1 MHLNKIYPMIKKNP
15 DINGWGKVGSQRN
28 KNNISK
34 KAKKIVKK
42 FEFIKYFECSAKTGE
57 NVDKIFEFLTRSIM
71 KSEGYF

>member
-1 MHLNKIYPMIKKNP
+1 MV
-15 DINGWGKVGSQRN
+15 GGKLDLQEIRIISQ
-28 KNNISK
+28 K

-42 FEFIKYFECSAKTGE
+42 FKFIKYFECSAKTGE